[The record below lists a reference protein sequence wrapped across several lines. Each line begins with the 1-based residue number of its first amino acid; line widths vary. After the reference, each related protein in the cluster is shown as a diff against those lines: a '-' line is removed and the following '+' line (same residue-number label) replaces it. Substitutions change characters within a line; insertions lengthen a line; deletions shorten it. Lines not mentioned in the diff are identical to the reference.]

1 MNEREFTLE
10 EVASMVS
17 GVLLVEK
24 GLALV
29 DIACFMLERE
39 VDPEEIPYVAGEI
52 RRRILQQHPS
62 LQAIGE
68 IGEMDSLEEVAE
80 CVRRLKEAYGET
92 FVLKARER
100 EEKLLFKKLLDCTR
114 NALFKKDRMER
125 AK

>member
-10 EVASMVS
+10 EVATMVS

-24 GLALV
+24 GRMLV

-62 LQAIGE
+62 LRTIGE
-68 IGEMDSLEEVAE
+68 IGEMDSLDEVAE
-80 CVRRLKEAYGET
+80 CVRRLKAEYGEK
-92 FVLKARER
+92 FLLKAGER
-100 EEKLLFKKLLDCTR
+100 EKKPLFKKLLDGTR

>member
-10 EVASMVS
+10 EVATMVS

-24 GLALV
+24 GRMLV

-39 VDPEEIPYVAGEI
+39 VDPDEIPYVAGEI

-62 LQAIGE
+62 LRTIGE
-68 IGEMDSLEEVAE
+68 IGEMDGLEEVAE
-80 CVRRLKEAYGET
+80 CVRRLKEEYGEK
-92 FVLKARER
+92 FLLKARER
-100 EEKLLFKKLLDCTR
+100 EEKSLFKKLLDCTR